1 MNNLAITVRE
11 TRKLIENTF
20 DIHLSLSDRLQLR
33 KDAYEVYRHIYSG
46 DESRV
51 DASGNVVL
59 FETFTRYLEERFGKI
74 EYKDLIY
81 LFAGRKREII
91 KNEIRRRHLENC

>member
-1 MNNLAITVRE
+1 MNNIAIIVRD

-20 DIHLSLSDRLQLR
+20 DIHLSLSDRMQLR
-33 KDAYEVYRHIYSG
+33 KDSYEIYSHICLG
-46 DESRV
+46 DESKANDLREV
-51 DASGNVVL
+51 LL

-74 EYKDLIY
+74 EDKDLVY
-81 LFAGRKREII
+81 LFDGRKREII

>member
-1 MNNLAITVRE
+1 MNNLATTVRE

-20 DIHLSLSDRLQLR
+20 DIHLSLSDRMQLR
-33 KDAYEVYRHIYSG
+33 KDAHEVYSHLYS
-46 DESRV
+46 DESKIA
-51 DASGNVVL
+51 ASENVVQ

-74 EYKDLIY
+74 EDKDLIY